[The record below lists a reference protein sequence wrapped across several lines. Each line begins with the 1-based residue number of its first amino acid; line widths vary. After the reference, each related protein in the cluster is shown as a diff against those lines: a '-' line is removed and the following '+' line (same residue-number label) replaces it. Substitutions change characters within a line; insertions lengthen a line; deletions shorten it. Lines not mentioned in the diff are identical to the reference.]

1 MFHARMDLL
10 QDTARDSALLDA
22 LLNATPDSRRDFE
35 ERFGP
40 IAFTE

>member
-10 QDTARDSALLDA
+10 LDTARDSALLDA